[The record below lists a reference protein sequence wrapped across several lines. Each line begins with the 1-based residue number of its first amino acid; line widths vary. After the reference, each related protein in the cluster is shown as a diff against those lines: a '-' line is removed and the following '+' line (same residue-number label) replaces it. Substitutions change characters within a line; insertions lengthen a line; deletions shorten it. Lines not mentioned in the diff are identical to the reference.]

1 MPLQWRRVWGILAV
15 AFLLTPFAVVAQEGR
30 RGDRGDMQVTNDWE
44 HTVRVTLWKQRG
56 EQISR
61 RSWTIP
67 QGQSVVLGDEGGR
80 SIRVRSEDKI
90 KVGEDWGRVDIGAV
104 GQLQSGVWTMSVRNI
119 WQATHQHRG
128 RPGVPPDQPGTA
140 LPPDRR

>member
-44 HTVRVTLWKQRG
+44 QTVRVTLWKQRG